1 MEQPSQ
7 QVPVKSQDQSAA
19 LAEVSRAIE
28 LNPSVPGVD
37 VASRLSSCKRIWHLE
52 GGSRLDGG
60 FRSDVFGCTTAAG
73 AEVVVKLADTQEQAR
88 TEAAALAMW
97 EHTGATV
104 RLIDADFEHSALILE
119 RVRPA
124 THLPGGNDP
133 AAIEVAAD
141 LLTRLHR
148 ARTAAFP
155 FPALEE
161 TYGHLE
167 DQARDNAAYERR
179 TRNAPARGEAGLR
192 RLGAARAAAM
202 RLCAT
207 ARQTV
212 VLHGDFLDKNL
223 LRNGAHYVAIDPI
236 PRVGDPCT
244 DVGFFAAGH
253 RPATR
258 ILKRADAIAEQMSL
272 DRHRAQRW
280 AAVWTVLQTCH
291 AWRDDQSDLET
302 CLASSEFE
310 QLLRVGEGGK

>member
-1 MEQPSQ
+1 MTGT
-7 QVPVKSQDQSAA
+7 
-19 LAEVSRAIE
+19 
-28 LNPSVPGVD
+28 NGPGVD
-37 VASRLSSCKRIWHLE
+37 VASRLSACKRRWHLE

-60 FRSDVFGCTTAAG
+60 FRSDVFGCTTATG
-73 AEVVVKLADTQEQAR
+73 AEVVVKLTVTQDQAR
-88 TEAAALAMW
+88 AEAAALAMW

-124 THLPGGNDP
+124 TQLPGGDDP
-133 AAIEVAAD
+133 VAIEVAAG

-148 ARTAAFP
+148 ARASTFP

-167 DQARDNAAYERR
+167 DHARDNAAYEQR
-179 TRNAPARGEAGLR
+179 TRHAPTRGEAGLQ

-223 LRNGAHYVAIDPI
+223 LQSGAWYVAIDPM
-236 PRVGDPCT
+236 PRVGDPCA

-253 RPATR
+253 RPATG
-258 ILKRADAIAEQMSL
+258 ILQRADAIAGQMGL

-291 AWRDDQSDLET
+291 AWREDQTDLET
-302 CLASSEFE
+302 CLASCEFE
-310 QLLRVGEGGK
+310 QLLSVGEAE